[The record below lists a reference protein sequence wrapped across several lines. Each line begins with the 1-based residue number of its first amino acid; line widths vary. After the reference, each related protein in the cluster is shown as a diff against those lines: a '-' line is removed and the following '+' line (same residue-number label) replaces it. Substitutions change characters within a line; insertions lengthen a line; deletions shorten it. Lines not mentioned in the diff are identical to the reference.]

1 MAHFTEDEYNE
12 LKRNLD
18 NNRKALA
25 KHKRGAERVASVPKD
40 VRPIERNANGTEYA
54 GTSNVCPECGAYYDV
69 TEHVDGNRCK
79 RQWTRNEGGVDFDYF
94 ECFCKPSKKLTRYK

>member
-1 MAHFTEDEYNE
+1 MMMGWDDDDYKQ
-12 LKRNLD
+12 LKRNLAAAD
-18 NNRKALA
+18 KP
-25 KHKRGAERVASVPKD
+25 KHRRGDKRVASVPKD
-40 VRPIERNANGTEYA
+40 APPIERNADGTEYA
-54 GTSNVCPECGAYYDV
+54 GTTNVCPDCGAYYNV